1 MPNYRRYYISHAPVF
16 VTVVTKN
23 RTPWLIDHV
32 DQLLNAMS
40 RAKQKYPYKHIAHV
54 ILPDHFHWLF
64 EMLDE
69 DDFSK
74 LVSFVKRDLS
84 WRLKHH
90 SIDAQ
95 WQNRFYDHVIRDE
108 DDLNRHVDYIH
119 FNPVK
124 HGLVLSTD
132 DYRHSSFSEWQK
144 RGRYESGWGSCE
156 PESIK
161 VLDLD

>member
-64 EMLDE
+64 SLTGERSLSVSVNTVKS
-69 DDFSK
+69 FSAREINRI
-74 LVSFVKRDLS
+74 LRRHGGVWQRGFYDRAI
-84 WRLKHH
+84 RREENLKHVARYIVANPLRAGIVG
-90 SIDAQ
+90 SIGEYPFWDMK
-95 WQNRFYDHVIRDE
+95 W
-108 DDLNRHVDYIH
+108 L
-119 FNPVK
+119 
-124 HGLVLSTD
+124 
-132 DYRHSSFSEWQK
+132 
-144 RGRYESGWGSCE
+144 
-156 PESIK
+156 
-161 VLDLD
+161 